1 MMDRGGLR
9 GRRVRGL
16 SVAPGCSTTTCVNRV
31 VVGERASVSSTS
43 RCSFSLQD
51 VSNATLGAC
60 EVGAALALGSTW
72 LRWRDAEA
80 SNAALLLEAGEEDGG
95 RLDDVDDEDDDWE
108 EGEDLD
114 LASGLF
120 SAVLSFVP
128 FANWIPWVLEARV
141 EDGQDGKNGG
151 RSKYLWACAFAYA
164 APSVA
169 LLLLD
174 STGRLVDLPL
184 LLLGAAHLQA
194 ERGLARTE
202 RRAQA
207 AASRQLADAGL
218 DVEGENSGGLD
229 RRRRLPYDFAGDGD
243 DSGEDELG
251 DFDRELERRAKEK
264 QGGE

>member
-9 GRRVRGL
+9 GRRVRGCSNSS
-16 SVAPGCSTTTCVNRV
+16 SVARV

-80 SNAALLLEAGEEDGG
+80 SNAALLLEAGEEDR
-95 RLDDVDDEDDDWE
+95 RLDDGDDDEDDDWE

-141 EDGQDGKNGG
+141 EDGQDGTSGG

-243 DSGEDELG
+243 DSGEDALG